1 MAGGDFFKLGRSAAS
16 EVEQDLVDST
26 NRSLSEL
33 NFDNASFMQ
42 RSGRGNN
49 SVRKI
54 GDVRG
59 FDDNITGFIT
69 TPGVANSTLSPT
81 ALDLRSSLVASSWSL
96 SDGTVSLNSFA
107 SFLNAEDINMPNMT
121 QQQMGTFEGLNFS
134 PGWFNKSKLASMGH
148 DTDISRRARPL
159 QVAFHEMGHTASR
172 SSGTD
177 KLSQRVTA
185 FDTALSAPS
194 RDVTGMTTNYLEL
207 VRERAFEE
215 ARAETFSYSA
225 LGKTTTGQEYLSH
238 IKTVDLTQ
246 DLSSHAIRGNTFSST
261 AYYHFNDFAT
271 KGFDLYANMGT
282 QIEGYMQASGIDM
295 TDLSLRARILGT
307 GTVLGATDFGD
318 YSEVF
323 DPLRETII
331 SKNREYILANHGQQ
345 HVDVFDEALKI
356 GQENRFSVTGI
367 QGALP
372 TVVPTPRTV
381 APTPPTAPPVPPPTV
396 APPTAPPPTVAP
408 PNAPAPRVAPTV
420 APTTPPTSRG
430 PSGLGT
436 PANVKTTPGP
446 HGAPVTAPAA
456 PTPSPRPVTSPT
468 APTAKI
474 INKTAQQDVDLTA
487 REALRRMGGDIRT
500 ARKPGQK
507 LLSAEGSKAMAEA
520 VTKGIKGSR
529 NLKMLAVGSALGL
542 GGYTAN
548 RLANRNDT
556 SDLGG

>member
-1 MAGGDFFKLGRSAAS
+1 
-16 EVEQDLVDST
+16 
-26 NRSLSEL
+26 
-33 NFDNASFMQ
+33 MQ